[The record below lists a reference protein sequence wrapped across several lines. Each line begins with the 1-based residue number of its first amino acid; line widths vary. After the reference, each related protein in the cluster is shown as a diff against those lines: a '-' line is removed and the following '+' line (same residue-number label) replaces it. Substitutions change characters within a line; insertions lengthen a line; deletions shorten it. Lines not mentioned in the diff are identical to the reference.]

1 MDTIELQNKILELQK
16 QLEIANKINAK
27 KESRKQYM
35 REYMKKYYEDNHER
49 EKERTRQKQHKHYHN
64 VKKPKTAILKTYE
77 LLEEI
82 KNNNPEHLEEIKL
95 ILAN

>member
-1 MDTIELQNKILELQK
+1 MDTIALQNQIIELQK
-16 QLEIANKINAK
+16 QLEDALTKEKEIEDKRAK
-27 KESRKQYM
+27 R
-35 REYMKKYYEDNHER
+35 REYMKKYYHANLEQER
-49 EKERTRQKQHKHYHN
+49 ERTRQKQHKHYHN
-64 VKKPKTAILKTYE
+64 VRKPKNAILKTYE